1 MPSKGGSRT
10 TNQTGPS
17 ATTIAPVAGPAVVVR
32 HAVRQAILD
41 VAEPIQAVL
50 GAPYAV
56 GAAGAAPQPGPVPI
70 PAAAFVPEIEDP
82 SVGTPEWA
90 DVYARSVERHRDERE
105 RIDREQAGAQRLW
118 DDFLAAQ
125 GSEVPEGERSLVAND
140 DLHRQ
145 LLQLALTS
153 GGQYERENVIGDPN
167 QTFGVEIEFDGAD
180 ANEVARAFHAA
191 GLASTPNLQGY
202 HSHREPGKW
211 VVERDTTVTGEVVS
225 PVLQDTP
232 ETWAQLERA
241 CAILRENGARVTART
256 GGHVHVGA
264 DSAGLDHDV
273 GRFRRVANAC
283 AWAEDLM
290 YRLAAATGRGGRRHR
305 GAGNGYRWCGPMG
318 AGQFEEA
325 QSMNELAS
333 RVGASHGFGLNYG
346 NLLESRRTIEYRYF
360 DSSLDPARLQAN
372 IKLACWITKRASI
385 LPDSAIPTERV
396 RLGSHADGQVTD
408 SNDGLLRRFADTIFV
423 RPQDKLKLY
432 WLFQRS
438 AWQPAR
444 RAA

>member
-1 MPSKGGSRT
+1 MPSKGSSRT
-10 TNQTGPS
+10 TTRGRSTS
-17 ATTIAPVAGPAVVVR
+17 AAIAPAAGPAV
-32 HAVRQAILD
+32 AVRSQPQAIVD
-41 VAEPIQAVL
+41 SEAIRAFVGDAVPAGGTSSVAPFAEME
-50 GAPYAV
+50 
-56 GAAGAAPQPGPVPI
+56 
-70 PAAAFVPEIEDP
+70 AAALAPELEDDADI
-82 SVGTPEWA
+82 GTPEWA
-90 DVYARSVERHRDERE
+90 DLYARSVERYRE
-105 RIDREQAGAQRLW
+105 ESDRIDGEQAGAQRLW
-118 DDFLAAQ
+118 EDFLAAQ

-145 LLQLALTS
+145 LLQLARTS
-153 GGQYERENVIGDPN
+153 GGEYERENVIGDPN
-167 QTFGVEIEFDGAD
+167 PTIGVEIEFDGAD
-180 ANEVARAFHAA
+180 ANAVARAFHAA

-232 ETWAQLERA
+232 ETWVQLERA

-318 AGQFEEA
+318 AGQFEQA
-325 QSMNELAS
+325 QSLSELAS
-333 RVGASHGFGLNYG
+333 RVGASHGVGLN
-346 NLLESRRTIEYRYF
+346 
-360 DSSLDPARLQAN
+360 
-372 IKLACWITKRASI
+372 
-385 LPDSAIPTERV
+385 
-396 RLGSHADGQVTD
+396 
-408 SNDGLLRRFADTIFV
+408 
-423 RPQDKLKLY
+423 
-432 WLFQRS
+432 
-438 AWQPAR
+438 
-444 RAA
+444 